1 MSNSSHLPHHALS
14 FRFPIVKLWCL
25 LSLFDGKWEKR
36 SEKGEKGRKRIG
48 LKNQRCDAMFLNVD
62 VHCSWALN
70 HVSPAQPRGLRS
82 IRALAAKEGRKGRD
96 AESWNWCW
104 PCQYAAFSGK
114 GSWKEGERRKRA
126 SQSKRRIVKTNRQG
140 PQVAR
145 EWRHRRKAE
154 AECRC
159 ARSWAPSWAKDP
171 VSSGAAVSSTQ

>member
-1 MSNSSHLPHHALS
+1 M
-14 FRFPIVKLWCL
+14 
-25 LSLFDGKWEKR
+25 
-36 SEKGEKGRKRIG
+36 EKGEKGRKRIG

-70 HVSPAQPRGLRS
+70 HVSPAQPRVYVLLQQRKGEKEGTQRVGTDVDHVNTP
-82 IRALAAKEGRKGRD
+82 RFRAKEVGNKGT
-96 AESWNWCW
+96 
-104 PCQYAAFSGK
+104 
-114 GSWKEGERRKRA
+114 EGERRKRA

-171 VSSGAAVSSTQ
+171 VSSGAARSRVLFHPIR